1 MPTKNYRDAL
11 IQAASNYDAISQ
23 ELFNISNQMN
33 RSALYNPESAFF
45 SVVRNAEVTTLTL
58 RSLAARA
65 IERSQLTPL
74 SDTISSA
81 MGICIEEH
89 RRWLKITVP
98 SVLPS
103 RNSRDNTLFITRPL
117 RHSLI
122 QFQRENPME
131 RFRDCMIC
139 IVHKYDEALGI
150 RRVRD
155 YDNIETKRYLDV
167 IEATLLTN
175 DSGLL
180 CTVLQATEIGD
191 RDCTEFYL
199 MQPETLPIW
208 AQEHVKSHTEI
219 SK

>member
-1 MPTKNYRDAL
+1 MSTKNYRDTLA
-11 IQAASNYDAISQ
+11 QTATNYDAISQ
-23 ELFNISNQMN
+23 ELFNIANQMK
-33 RSALYNPESAFF
+33 RSAFYNPESAFY
-45 SVVRNAEVTTLTL
+45 SVVRNAEVTTVAL

-65 IERSQLTPL
+65 IERSQITQLN
-74 SDTISSA
+74 DTISGA
-81 MGICIEEH
+81 MGIRVEEH
-89 RRWLKITVP
+89 KRWIKIIVP
-98 SVLPS
+98 SVLPN

-122 QFQRENPME
+122 QFQRENPIE

-139 IVHKYDEALGI
+139 IVHKYDESLGI

-180 CTVLQATEIGD
+180 CTVLQATELSD

-199 MQPETLPIW
+199 MQPETLPVW
-208 AQEHVKSHTEI
+208 AQEHIKSHT
-219 SK
+219 